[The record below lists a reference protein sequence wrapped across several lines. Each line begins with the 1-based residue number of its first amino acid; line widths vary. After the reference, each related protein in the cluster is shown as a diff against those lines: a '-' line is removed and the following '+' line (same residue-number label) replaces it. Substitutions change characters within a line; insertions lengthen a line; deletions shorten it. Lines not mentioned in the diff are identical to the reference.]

1 MATHRPTFSPVNGS
15 VFAASPEVVEVVV
28 GVVLL
33 ASLGLLGL
41 LVLLVGDAALGPL
54 GAGVEGELGELPVE
68 LVEPLFEPLF
78 EPPFELVGDG
88 LCDELVGRLEGV
100 VHVASGSTYC
110 WLPAEGGH
118 PLWASAA
125 ELVVSPNANETRR
138 PMTSRDTRV
147 TTAY

>member
-1 MATHRPTFSPVNGS
+1 MATQRPTFSPVNGS
-15 VFAASPEVVEVVV
+15 VLAASPEVVGVVA

-33 ASLGLLGL
+33 ASLGLLVL
-41 LVLLVGDAALGPL
+41 LVLLVGDAAVEPL

-68 LVEPLFEPLF
+68 LFD
-78 EPPFELVGDG
+78 PPFELVGDG
-88 LCDELVGRLEGV
+88 LCDGLVGWLEGV

-125 ELVVSPNANETRR
+125 ELMVSPNANDTRR

>member
-1 MATHRPTFSPVNGS
+1 MATQRPTLSPVNGS
-15 VFAASPEVVEVVV
+15 VLAASPEVVEVVA

-33 ASLGLLGL
+33 ASLGLLVL
-41 LVLLVGDAALGPL
+41 LVLLVGDAAVGPL
-54 GAGVEGELGELPVE
+54 GAGVEGELGELP
-68 LVEPLFEPLF
+68 FELF

-88 LCDELVGRLEGV
+88 LCDGLVGWLEGV

-125 ELVVSPNANETRR
+125 ELMVSPNANDTRR

>member
-1 MATHRPTFSPVNGS
+1 MARQRPTFSPVNGS
-15 VFAASPEVVEVVV
+15 VLPASPEVVEVVA
-28 GVVLL
+28 GLVLL
-33 ASLGLLGL
+33 ASLGLLVL
-41 LVLLVGDAALGPL
+41 LVLLVGDAAVGPL

-68 LVEPLFEPLF
+68 LVELF

-88 LCDELVGRLEGV
+88 LCDGLVGWLEGV

-125 ELVVSPNANETRR
+125 ELMVSPNANDTRR